1 MLIRGD
7 DVKKILIVDDTLFIR
22 ETIKRM
28 IDGHGFTV
36 VAEADNGEDAV
47 TLYRTHQPD
56 VVTMDITMPIK
67 NGLEATKEIC
77 QEFPDAK
84 IVIITA
90 AGQQKNVIRALE
102 NGATDFMTKPFT
114 AQKLLAMLQQ
124 HINV

>member
-1 MLIRGD
+1 MRGD

>member
-1 MLIRGD
+1 MKR
-7 DVKKILIVDDTLFIR
+7 ILIVDDTFFIR

-47 TLYRTHQPD
+47 ALYRTHQPD

-77 QEFPDAK
+77 HEFPDAK

-90 AGQQKNVIRALE
+90 AGQQKNVIQALE

-124 HINV
+124 HING